1 MIVSIVLYL
10 FCCGAAGMNLF
21 VLPQPR
27 GSRVGRR
34 LHSAQIH
41 TYMQHKPIYT
51 AQYNQGIC
59 NWELTSDL
67 RCSGSCNKNFVKIS
81 HMNITACFLQLC
93 RKIFTVLFTLVH
105 AIFQALSAQWK
116 IYFNLESVA
125 AERIEPGTS
134 EGFGFELKRLPL
146 IKKKLTT

>member
-1 MIVSIVLYL
+1 MIASIVLYL

-21 VLPQPR
+21 VMPQPR

-41 TYMQHKPIYT
+41 TYMQHIPIYT

-67 RCSGSCNKNFVKIS
+67 HCSGSCSKNFVKII
-81 HMNITACFLQLC
+81 HMNIAACFYNNY
-93 RKIFTVLFTLVH
+93 VGN
-105 AIFQALSAQWK
+105 
-116 IYFNLESVA
+116 Y
-125 AERIEPGTS
+125 
-134 EGFGFELKRLPL
+134 PL
-146 IKKKLTT
+146 IYLHCYTPYSRRYPHSEKFILIYSQWQQKGLNPVLQSVSCSSSIRAANFKTKV